1 MVFAK
6 RTGLCGVL
14 AVGHSVNRQIINKRM
29 MHTRQQEHLSLL
41 NTDVPEFAI
50 VDDPQEHAAL
60 VLVEP
65 FLQPTKA
72 PSALC
77 MFIATYIDSPEIVC
91 PCDS

>member
-14 AVGHSVNRQIINKRM
+14 AAEHSVNRHTSNKRM
-29 MHTRQQEHLSLL
+29 MPTRQQEHLALL
-41 NTDVPEFAI
+41 NTDVPELAI

-60 VLVEP
+60 VLIEP
-65 FLQPTKA
+65 FLQPTKV

-77 MFIATYIDSPEIVC
+77 I
-91 PCDS
+91 CDGESVTVLCARSLEW